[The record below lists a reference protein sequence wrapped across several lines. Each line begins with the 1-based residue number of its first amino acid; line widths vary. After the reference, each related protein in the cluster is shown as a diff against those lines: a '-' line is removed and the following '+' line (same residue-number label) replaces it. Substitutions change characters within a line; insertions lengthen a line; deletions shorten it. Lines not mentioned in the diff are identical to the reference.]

1 MRLQPVALALFLA
14 LPTADAAATW
24 IEPSHRHQGGLQL
37 NNGHGYPILRWLR
50 DSAVEAFFG
59 KRLKDGDLENAETNP
74 DIAMKHRDDIVLRFN
89 ATTFEEKR
97 ILAEITKEFQVLD
110 IWTIS
115 HEYVD
120 ARLFHAERFM
130 PALLKML
137 PDSLKKPEILIYDL
151 PSAIWATFPEKTSK
165 GFGSSSLSVR
175 TSREGMGNLFFK
187 DYQRLSV
194 ITSWMRLLE
203 AMFPSFTEMTSIGKS
218 FEGRDIHAFRVG
230 ARDEEEAEGGS
241 RKTILVTGGLH
252 GREWISTSTV
262 TYLMWSMI
270 TAYDK
275 DPMVAKLL
283 DEFDIIFI
291 PILNPDGYEYT
302 WQTDR
307 LWRKSRQETNTEHCP
322 GMDLDHAFGYEWA
335 TNNNA
340 GPCSESYGGDS
351 PFHAIEASELA
362 HWARNQTTQ
371 RGVKFVGFLDLH
383 SYSQQILFPYS
394 YTCATQPPN
403 LETLMEL
410 GVGLAK
416 AIRLSSGE
424 AYTVTSACEGAVAY
438 RSKDNSD
445 GSRERMEGGGGS
457 AIDWFYHELG
467 AKYSYQLKLRDTG
480 SYGFLLPP
488 NHIVPTG
495 EEVLNALKYFGDF
508 LLGNNGIEKVSF
520 ESPKSPKSPSAGQW
534 RDLKRRR

>member
-1 MRLQPVALALFLA
+1 MRLQPLALALSLT
-14 LPTADAAATW
+14 LPVEGAATW
-24 IEPSHRHQGGLQL
+24 TEPAHRHHQIGSLQP
-37 NNGHGYPILRWLR
+37 NNGYPILRWLR
-50 DSAVEAFFG
+50 DTAVEVFFG
-59 KRLKDGDLENAETNP
+59 KRLRDDGLDIPETDP
-74 DIAMKHRDDIVLRFN
+74 DIAMRHQDDIVLRFN

-97 ILAEITKEFQVLD
+97 ILAEITREFQGLD

-120 ARLFHAERFM
+120 AKLLNAKEYL
-130 PALLKML
+130 PWLLKKL
-137 PDSLKKPEILIYDL
+137 PDSMKKPEILIYDL
-151 PSAIWATFPEKTSK
+151 PSAIWATFPEKTST
-165 GFGSSSLSVR
+165 GFSSSSLGVR

-194 ITSWMRLLE
+194 VASWMRLLE
-203 AMFPSFTEMTSIGKS
+203 AMFPSLTEMTSIGKS
-218 FEGRDIHAFRVG
+218 FEGRDIHALRVG
-230 ARDEEEAEGGS
+230 ARNEDEEEGSS

-270 TAYDK
+270 TAYGK
-275 DPMVAKLL
+275 DSMVTKLL
-283 DEFDIIFI
+283 DKFDIIFI

-302 WQTDR
+302 WQKDR
-307 LWRKSRQETNTEHCP
+307 LWRKSRQATNTEHCP

-351 PFHAIEASELA
+351 PFHAVEASELA

-371 RGVKFVGFLDLH
+371 HDVKFVGFLDLH

-403 LETLMEL
+403 LENLMEL

-424 AYTVTSACEGAVAY
+424 TYTVTSACEGAVAY
-438 RSKDNSD
+438 RSKEDNS
-445 GSRERMEGGGGS
+445 RMEGGGGS

-467 AKYSYQLKLRDTG
+467 AKYSYQIKLRDTG
-480 SYGFLLPP
+480 SYGFLLPAD
-488 NHIVPTG
+488 HIVPTG

-508 LLGNNGIEKVSF
+508 LLGNNGIEKGSF
-520 ESPKSPKSPSAGQW
+520 ERPENTPSPQSPPADQW
-534 RDLKRRR
+534 RDLRRHR